1 MSLLDAA
8 PETVTVSPQET
19 YIDARGDERVRPA
32 PTGVSVRAWMQ
43 PMSTLRLF
51 PSVDATQQQRV
62 YASWRLIAR
71 AAPLGV
77 WSRVEW
83 RGQSFSVRSGPEERR
98 YSGATSHITALLQE
112 ER

>member
-8 PETVTVSPQET
+8 PEMVTVYPQET
-19 YIDARGDERVRPA
+19 YTDSRGDERVRPA
-32 PTGVSVRAWMQ
+32 ALGVAVKAWMQ
-43 PMSTLRLF
+43 PMSQLRLF

-62 YASWRLIAR
+62 YSTWRLIAR
-71 AAPLGV
+71 NAPLGI

-83 RGQSFSVRSGPEERR
+83 RGMSLSVRSGPEERR

>member
-1 MSLLDAA
+1 VSLLDAP
-8 PETVTVSPQET
+8 PETVTVFPEET
-19 YIDARGDERVRPA
+19 YADSRGDARTRPA
-32 PTGVSVRAWMQ
+32 VTGVTVTAWMQ

-62 YASWRLIAR
+62 YATWRFIAR
-71 AAPLGV
+71 DAPLGI

-83 RGQSFSVRSGPEERR
+83 RGKSLSVRSGPEPRS
-98 YSGATSHITALLQE
+98 YSGATTHVTALLQE